1 MAVASPG
8 PYANNLHLA
17 PDRQPHQHL
26 SLNFTGKMLFLTQQ
40 QQQQQDKTLLHKKSA
55 QKLQNYSNKPPSQF
69 TWFMWLMACYKCF
82 YLLTYWHKQY
92 IKSKSSTNRKKI
104 LMSTKGL
111 NIAAH
116 IITQGKAVISRPD
129 SSSIRDASSI
139 KIQPGLEPVGAVA
152 GARLSDRLSP
162 TRSSP
167 ADWSASLLPDVPTSA
182 ATFLHAV
189 PPPTSDA
196 HKMLMWSC
204 Q

>member
-1 MAVASPG
+1 
-8 PYANNLHLA
+8 
-17 PDRQPHQHL
+17 
-26 SLNFTGKMLFLTQQ
+26 
-40 QQQQQDKTLLHKKSA
+40 
-55 QKLQNYSNKPPSQF
+55 
-69 TWFMWLMACYKCF
+69 MACYKCF

-104 LMSTKGL
+104 LMSSKGL

-116 IITQGKAVISRPD
+116 IITQGKAVISHPD

-196 HKMLMWSC
+196 HKMSMWSWVAGRAPGL
-204 Q
+204 QKLWRGAGVVIWLQRGANLHMAQLMPLPEDQLHIYTWWRKMLGALGELESEFQLLPSMRYTSAQT